1 MSQWIASAFGT
12 ILTIGHLL
20 ALVLGVFSYQNG
32 RASIEDLI
40 LYFVIYILV
49 VGTMSVFISINERL
63 GEIRDILKQ
72 SNRTQ

>member
-1 MSQWIASAFGT
+1 MNQWIASAFGT

-20 ALVLGVFSYQNG
+20 AIVLGGFAYQNG
-32 RASIEDLI
+32 IVGVEDLI

>member
-1 MSQWIASAFGT
+1 MNQWIASAFGT

-20 ALVLGVFSYQNG
+20 ALVLGGFAYQNG
-32 RASIEDLI
+32 KVGVEDLI

>member
-1 MSQWIASAFGT
+1 MNQWIASAFGT

-20 ALVLGVFSYQNG
+20 ALVV
-32 RASIEDLI
+32 DVI

>member
-1 MSQWIASAFGT
+1 MNQWIASAFGI

-20 ALVLGVFSYQNG
+20 VLVLGFISYQNG

>member
-1 MSQWIASAFGT
+1 MNQWIASAFGT
-12 ILTIGHLL
+12 ILTFGHFL
-20 ALVLGVFSYQNG
+20 ALIVGFVAYMNGKAGV
-32 RASIEDLI
+32 EDLI